1 MIEPWANFLIAQVG
15 ASAALLGLVFVSI
28 SLNLPKILSN
38 PYLPDRALMTMAL
51 LLAILLVASLLLIP
65 GQPTWMMAAEIL
77 VVAAPAWAIGSG
89 IEIRTFAQPGGYVPL
104 PVQIVKFLV
113 LESASL
119 FYFIA
124 AALLALGHAG
134 ALYWV
139 AAAILVSILRAAFD
153 AWVLLIEINR

>member
-1 MIEPWANFLIAQVG
+1 MIEPWANFLIAEVG

-38 PYLPDRALMTMAL
+38 PYLPNRALMTMAL

-65 GQPTWMMAAEIL
+65 DQPRWAMATEIF
-77 VVAAPAWAIGSG
+77 VVAAPAWAIGSR
-89 IEIRTFAQPGGYVPL
+89 IEFRAFGEPAGYVPL
-104 PVQIVKFLV
+104 PAQIAKFLV
-113 LESASL
+113 LESVSL
-119 FYFIA
+119 LYFVG
-124 AALLALGHAG
+124 AALLAVGGAG